1 MEKTV
6 DRHITVRYRTQEKH
20 RRFYFLKQLTSNEIT
35 SATTLWYS
43 HILRI
48 MQPLLE
54 NNFHGNTPVLS
65 VCCQCAFKKSRTW
78 DLNTDF
84 CVTLHHSASLTAV
97 FWEFKTQ
104 SLHGFNSLLNF
115 IPDIHPSALYP
126 PTPPTPPLFLG
137 INFIPH
143 SPFPPL
149 CFFLSFGRTLAHIIV
164 FCFRLYLRVQS
175 SREPVFSA
183 NLRTWMCVHAHSLIC
198 MWLFVICKQA
208 ELSVI
213 ASLI

>member
-6 DRHITVRYRTQEKH
+6 DRHVTVRYRTQEKH

-126 PTPPTPPLFLG
+126 PTPPPLFVPGYKFYSSLSFFPPLFLSFFWSY
-137 INFIPH
+137 ISSYHRLLLPTLSPH
-143 SPFPPL
+143 AELAWACIFCKSANVDV
-149 CFFLSFGRTLAHIIV
+149 CARTLAH
-164 FCFRLYLRVQS
+164 LYVTLCH
-175 SREPVFSA
+175 
-183 NLRTWMCVHAHSLIC
+183 M
-198 MWLFVICKQA
+198 
-208 ELSVI
+208 
-213 ASLI
+213 